1 MTDRTFYVVPFERI
15 GNRIGPRQA
24 LMCAAAEQAK
34 AVARQIAPSVPG
46 IAILERHTDPETGAD
61 QQTVIAGIG
70 AIPPGFPERADW
82 TLPLN

>member
-1 MTDRTFYVVPFERI
+1 MSDRTFYVVPFERI

-24 LMCAAAEQAK
+24 LVCAAAEQAK

-61 QQTVIAGIG
+61 CETVIAGIG
-70 AIPPGFPERADW
+70 AVPPNFPQGVDW
-82 TLPLN
+82 TLRLN